1 MLFQLPILA
10 LPRVRRVTGRR
21 MSRPLVAGVLVV
33 SGNRARRAGL
43 IAVVSCR
50 TSRVAAEVKTA
61 RPARARPGNLAD
73 MTDSL
78 AQGYEISTDNDR
90 IDAERVHR
98 WMSTDSYWAKGR
110 AREHQDRAIAGS
122 LNFGVY
128 ETVSGEQVA
137 YARVV
142 TDMATFAWLCDVYV
156 DRSVRGKGI
165 GTALVERVREE
176 LRPLG
181 LRRIL
186 LATHDAHGVYE
197 KLGFAGLAKPDQ
209 WMALEF

>member
-1 MLFQLPILA
+1 
-10 LPRVRRVTGRR
+10 
-21 MSRPLVAGVLVV
+21 
-33 SGNRARRAGL
+33 
-43 IAVVSCR
+43 
-50 TSRVAAEVKTA
+50 
-61 RPARARPGNLAD
+61 
-73 MTDSL
+73 MTDAPEL
-78 AQGYEISTDNDR
+78 APGYEISTDTDR

-98 WMSTDSYWAKGR
+98 WMSTDAYWAQGR

-137 YARVV
+137 YARVI

-156 DRSVRGKGI
+156 DSSVRGNGV
-165 GTALVERVREE
+165 GTALVEAVRER
-176 LRPLG
+176 LRPHG

-186 LATHDAHGVYE
+186 LATHDAHGVYR
-197 KLGFAGLAKPDQ
+197 KLGFGPLAKPDE